1 MLSPRA
7 LPVTYGHAGSPP
19 AVQADGQ
26 VQAKLQLVVES
37 SAAVDDALAI
47 LMCHSEGQVQVSN
60 SLRCNLWQTPFEWG
74 PESTWPGGF

>member
-19 AVQADGQ
+19 TVQADGQ
-26 VQAKLQLVVES
+26 VQAKLQLIVES

-60 SLRCNLWQTPFEWG
+60 SLSCNL
-74 PESTWPGGF
+74 